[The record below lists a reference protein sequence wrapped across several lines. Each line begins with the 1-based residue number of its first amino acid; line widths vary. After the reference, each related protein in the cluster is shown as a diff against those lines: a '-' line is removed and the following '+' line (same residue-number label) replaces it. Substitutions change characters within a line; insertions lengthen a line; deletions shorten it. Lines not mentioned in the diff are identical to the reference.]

1 MPRRANAGAAGVI
14 VNFDDAD
21 FGLQPR
27 GTLARIGLTLM
38 NIFQPG
44 LGLLRLSKWRLA
56 LAFWLLSFTAIAIL
70 LLGYH
75 LIRTMTFTSYF
86 SLLAVGL
93 FLSLIAVF
101 GSMFLTW
108 KHSRHIETSLRWW
121 SRWYSLVAIA
131 VVGSILSYGANGL
144 KSYYKNYYIPAESMS
159 PSLEVGDKLLA
170 QMSDFGDIK
179 RGDVLIVK
187 AGSVD
192 YVKRVVALPG
202 DTFSMKDGI
211 VYINGNAII
220 QKPLETKSIVDSYSE
235 TLSVRMLSEQLPGE
249 KQPHRIADLGY
260 SQGDDWEQ
268 TKLAADQYFFLG
280 DNRDKSADSRYG
292 NEMNGLGIV
301 SRDRILGRVLFRYW
315 RKGSGYGEGKI

>member
-1 MPRRANAGAAGVI
+1 VI
-14 VNFDDAD
+14 VDFDDAD

-56 LAFWLLSFTAIAIL
+56 LAFWLLSFAAISIL
-70 LLGYH
+70 LLGYR
-75 LIRTMTFTSYF
+75 LIQTMTFAVYF
-86 SLLAVGL
+86 SLLAFVISL
-93 FLSLIAVF
+93 TLIAVF
-101 GSMFLTW
+101 GSISMTW
-108 KHSRHIETSLRWW
+108 KHSKRLELAPRWW

-131 VVGSILSYGANGL
+131 GVGSILSYGANGF

-159 PSLEVGDKLLA
+159 PSLEIGDKLLA
-170 QMSDFGDIK
+170 KMSDFGDIK

-192 YVKRVVALPG
+192 YVKRVAALPG
-202 DTFSMKDGI
+202 DTFSMKNGI
-211 VYINGNAII
+211 VYINGKVVI
-220 QKPLETKSIVDSYSE
+220 QKPLETKSIADSYSE
-235 TLSVRMLSEQLPGE
+235 TLSVRILSEQLPGE
-249 KQPHRIADLGY
+249 TQPHRIADLGY

-280 DNRDKSADSRYG
+280 DNRDRSADSRYG

-301 SRDRILGRVLFRYW
+301 SKERILGRVLFRYW